1 LDSQLEKLAEKDNG
15 KRIMGQAGISRRTVG
30 NILEELQGIK
40 AVSRYKRDEERDAS
54 MELEASKEA
63 VPFLEGGLMDQL
75 EQMTE
80 ETIDNAEDGEE
91 GRKRGRYK
99 PARAHDFDDMF
110 SRLMRFREMYGHV
123 DVSSRYKGDE

>member
-1 LDSQLEKLAEKDNG
+1 
-15 KRIMGQAGISRRTVG
+15 
-30 NILEELQGIK
+30 
-40 AVSRYKRDEERDAS
+40 

-80 ETIDNAEDGEE
+80 ETIQTNAEDGEE

-99 PARAHDFDDMF
+99 RVGAHDFDDMF

-123 DVSSRYKGDE
+123 DVSSKHEKKYKGDV